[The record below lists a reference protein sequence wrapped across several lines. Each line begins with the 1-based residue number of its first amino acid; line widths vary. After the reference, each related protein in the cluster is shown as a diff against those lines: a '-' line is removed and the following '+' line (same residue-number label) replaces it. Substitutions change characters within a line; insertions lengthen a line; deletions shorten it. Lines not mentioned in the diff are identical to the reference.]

1 MAAEH
6 QSSSIAMKHILN
18 FYVHHAPEA
27 NELKWVGQGKRGG
40 FFEIRK
46 STNEIDYTVVHT
58 IEVRPGETDAYE
70 WHDADHQQ
78 PDIFYQVAYCT
89 QQEEIQVSPVER
101 IKRQSTF
108 SWKLVA
114 LRAAIAVLLI
124 VGTIGLRAK
133 LTSGNEKPANRPFK
147 APITAVKVAPVEYTS
162 FNTQVTALGKV
173 ISTQPL
179 DIISEVSGKILP
191 GDLPL
196 RKARAFKRDD
206 LLFRID
212 NTEAILNLK
221 SQRSTFLNALVLMLP
236 DLQLDFPDQFDKWN
250 NYFLSIDI
258 DQPLPTLPTTS
269 SEREKTFVA
278 TKNLLSQYYSI
289 KSAEERLTR
298 YTVRAPYT
306 GSITEVYT
314 DAGSV
319 ANIGTRVVRIMR
331 TDQLEVE
338 VPVRKED
345 LPWITIGSTVQLLN
359 EAETQTTT
367 GRVVRISDLIDASTQ
382 SVNVYVSLA
391 PGTLK
396 LFEGMYLKA
405 RLAGRTV
412 TQVMEIDRKA
422 VFEDNKVFVMQP
434 DSTIRER
441 TIQVQK
447 VNTETLLFNGLQP
460 GERVINDN
468 LLGLSTG
475 SKIKPL

>member
-1 MAAEH
+1 
-6 QSSSIAMKHILN
+6 MKHILN

-46 STNEIDYTVVHT
+46 STNELDYEVVHT
-58 IEVRPGETDAYE
+58 IEVRPGETDTYE

-78 PDIFYQVAYCT
+78 PDVFYQVAYCT

-101 IKRQSTF
+101 VKRESTF
-108 SWKLVA
+108 NWKLLA
-114 LRAAIAVLLI
+114 IRAVIAVLLI

-133 LTSGNEKPANRPFK
+133 LTSGKEKPANRPFK
-147 APITAVKVAPVEYTS
+147 AAITAVKVAPVEYTS
-162 FNTQVTALGKV
+162 FNTQITALGKV

-179 DIISEVSGKILP
+179 DISSEVSGKILP
-191 GDLPL
+191 GDIQL
-196 RKARAFKRDD
+196 RKARAFKQND

-236 DLQLDFPDQFDKWN
+236 DLKLDFPDQFDKWN

-258 DQPLPTLPTTS
+258 DQALPALPATS

-278 TKNLLSQYYSI
+278 TKNILSQYYSI
-289 KSAEERLTR
+289 KSAEERLTK

-338 VPVRKED
+338 IPVRKED
-345 LPWITIGSTVQLLN
+345 LPWISIGSTVQLLN
-359 EAETQTTT
+359 EAETQKTS
-367 GRVVRISDLIDASTQ
+367 GRIVRISQVIDPSTQ
-382 SVNVYVSLA
+382 SVSVYASVS
-391 PGTLK
+391 PGSIS

-405 RLAGRTV
+405 RLAGRNV
-412 TQVMEIDRKA
+412 PQVMEIDRKA
-422 VFEDNKVFVMQP
+422 VFDDNKVYVMQA
-434 DSTIRER
+434 DSSIIER

-468 LLGLSTG
+468 LLGLSAG

>member
-1 MAAEH
+1 
-6 QSSSIAMKHILN
+6 MKHILN

-46 STNEIDYTVVHT
+46 SNNEIDYTVVHT

-70 WHDADHQQ
+70 WHDADNQQ
-78 PDIFYQVAYCT
+78 PDTFYQVAYCT
-89 QQEEIQVSPVER
+89 QQEEIQVSQVER
-101 IKRQSTF
+101 IRRTSTF
-108 SWKLVA
+108 SWKLFGI
-114 LRAAIAVLLI
+114 RAAIALLLI
-124 VGTIGLRAK
+124 VGTIGLRNK
-133 LTSGNEKPANRPFK
+133 LTAGGEKPANRPFK
-147 APITAVKVAPVEYTS
+147 APVTAVKVVPVEYTS

-191 GDLPL
+191 GDIQL
-196 RKARAFKRDD
+196 RKARTFQRDD

-212 NTEAILNLK
+212 NTEATLNLQ

-236 DLQLDFPDQFDKWN
+236 DLKLDFPDQFDKWN
-250 NYFLSIDI
+250 NYFLSIDT
-258 DQPLPTLPTTS
+258 DKPLPALPATS
-269 SEREKTFVA
+269 SEREKTFIA
-278 TKNLLSQYYSI
+278 TKNILSQYYSI
-289 KSAEERLTR
+289 KSAEERLTK
-298 YTVRAPYT
+298 YTVRAPYA

-319 ANIGTRVVRIMR
+319 ANIGTRVVRLMR

-338 VPVRKED
+338 IPVRKED
-345 LPWITIGSTVQLLN
+345 LPWINIGSTVQLLN

-367 GRVVRISDLIDASTQ
+367 GRVVRISKVIDASTQ
-382 SVNVYVSLA
+382 SVNVYVSLNA
-391 PGTLK
+391 GSIP

-405 RLAGRTV
+405 RLAGRNV
-412 TQVMEIDRKA
+412 PQVMEIDRKA
-422 VFEDNKVFVMQP
+422 VFDDNKVFVMQA
-434 DSTIRER
+434 DSSIIER

-468 LLGLSTG
+468 LLGLSAG